1 MQVVN
6 NLLDLI
12 GNTPLVEISQ
22 LTKKEGVRIF
32 AKIEGT
38 NPTGSI
44 KDRIAQYMLDK
55 AESNGDIKP
64 GQTILEPTSGNTGI
78 ALALQGK
85 IRGYPVKVVM
95 PASVSEER
103 FQLLKTYGA
112 EIIVS
117 PGHLGSN
124 GAVALSKEISKEHP
138 EWFYPCQYE
147 NAANPLAHYETTGP
161 EIIAQMPDITHFV
174 SGLGTG
180 GTLTG
185 VGKFLKE
192 QNKDIK
198 IIAAAP
204 HPDDLVQGLRSLED
218 GYVPPVFDPSVLD
231 GQIVVDSK
239 TSFATTK
246 KLMSLFGIFSGI
258 SCGAVVRAAEMLA
271 ERIDEG
277 NIVLVLADG
286 GWKYLSTNLWTKDY
300 SEIEEDVKDTLWW

>member
-124 GAVALSKEISKEHP
+124 G
-138 EWFYPCQYE
+138 
-147 NAANPLAHYETTGP
+147 AANPLAHYETTGP

>member
-1 MQVVN
+1 MN
-6 NLLDLI
+6 NSLNDLI
-12 GNTPLVEISQ
+12 GNTPVVNISS
-22 LTKKEGVRIF
+22 LTKKKDVKIF
-32 AKIEGT
+32 AKIEGL

-44 KDRIAQYMLDK
+44 KDRIAQYMLNK
-55 AESNGDIKP
+55 AESEGAISP

-78 ALALQGK
+78 ALALQAK
-85 IRGYPVKVVM
+85 LRGYPLKVVI
-95 PASVSEER
+95 PESVSEER

-112 EIIVS
+112 EIILS

-124 GAVALSKEISKEHP
+124 GAVALSKEIMKKHP
-138 EWFYPCQYE
+138 DWFYPCQYE
-147 NAANPLAHYETTGP
+147 NDANPLAHYETTGP
-161 EIIAQMPDITHFV
+161 EIIKQVPDITHFV

-185 VGKFLKE
+185 CGRALKE
-192 QNKDIK
+192 YNDKIK

-218 GYVPPVFDPSVLD
+218 GYVPPVFDPKVLD

-246 KLMSLFGIFSGI
+246 KLMTIFGIFSGI

-271 ERIDEG
+271 DRIDSG
-277 NIVLVLADG
+277 TIVLILADG
-286 GWKYLSTNLWTKDY
+286 GWKYLSTDLWTKDF
-300 SEIEEDVKDTLWW
+300 SEIEEDVKDILWW

>member
-1 MQVVN
+1 LN
-6 NLLDLI
+6 NSLNDLI
-12 GNTPLVEISQ
+12 GNTPVVNISS
-22 LTKKEGVRIF
+22 LTKKKDVKIF
-32 AKIEGT
+32 AKIEGL

-44 KDRIAQYMLDK
+44 KDRIAQYMLNK
-55 AESNGDIKP
+55 AESEGAISP

-78 ALALQGK
+78 ALALQAK
-85 IRGYPVKVVM
+85 LRGYPLKVVI
-95 PASVSEER
+95 PESVSEER

-112 EIIVS
+112 EIILS

-124 GAVALSKEISKEHP
+124 GAVALSKEIMKKHP
-138 EWFYPCQYE
+138 DWFYPCQYE
-147 NAANPLAHYETTGP
+147 NDANPLAHYETTGP
-161 EIIAQMPDITHFV
+161 EIIKQVPDITHFV

-185 VGKFLKE
+185 CGRALKE
-192 QNKDIK
+192 YNDKIK

-218 GYVPPVFDPSVLD
+218 GYIPPVFDPKVLD

-246 KLMSLFGIFSGI
+246 KLMTIFGIFSGI

-271 ERIDEG
+271 DRIDSG
-277 NIVLVLADG
+277 TIVLILADG
-286 GWKYLSTNLWTKDY
+286 GWKYLSTDLWTKDF
-300 SEIEEDVKDTLWW
+300 SEIEEDVKDILWW

>member
-1 MQVVN
+1 MN
-6 NLLDLI
+6 NSLNDLI
-12 GNTPLVEISQ
+12 GNTPVVNISS
-22 LTKKEGVRIF
+22 LTKKKDVKIF
-32 AKIEGT
+32 AKIEGL

-44 KDRIAQYMLDK
+44 KDRIAQYMLNK
-55 AESNGDIKP
+55 AESEGAISP

-78 ALALQGK
+78 ALALQAK
-85 IRGYPVKVVM
+85 LRGYPLKVVI
-95 PASVSEER
+95 PESVSEER

-112 EIIVS
+112 EIILS

-124 GAVALSKEISKEHP
+124 GAVALSKEIMKKHP
-138 EWFYPCQYE
+138 DWFYPCQYE
-147 NAANPLAHYETTGP
+147 NDANPLAHYETTGP
-161 EIIAQMPDITHFV
+161 EIIKQVPDITHFV

-185 VGKFLKE
+185 CGRALKE
-192 QNKDIK
+192 YNDKIK

-218 GYVPPVFDPSVLD
+218 GYIPPVFDPKVLD

-246 KLMSLFGIFSGI
+246 KLMTIFGIFSGI

-271 ERIDEG
+271 DRIDSG
-277 NIVLVLADG
+277 TIVLILADG
-286 GWKYLSTNLWTKDY
+286 GWKYLSTDLWTKDF
-300 SEIEEDVKDTLWW
+300 SEIEEDVKDILWW

>member
-1 MQVVN
+1 MN
-6 NLLDLI
+6 NSLNDLI
-12 GNTPLVEISQ
+12 GNTPVVNISS
-22 LTKKEGVRIF
+22 LTNKKDVKIF
-32 AKIEGT
+32 AKIEGL

-44 KDRIAQYMLDK
+44 KDRIAQYMLNK
-55 AESNGDIKP
+55 AESEGSISP

-78 ALALQGK
+78 ALALQAK
-85 IRGYPVKVVM
+85 LRGYPLKVVI
-95 PASVSEER
+95 PESVSEER

-112 EIIVS
+112 EIILS

-124 GAVALSKEISKEHP
+124 GAVALSKEIMKKHP
-138 EWFYPCQYE
+138 DWFYPCQYE
-147 NAANPLAHYETTGP
+147 NDANPLAHYETTGP
-161 EIIAQMPDITHFV
+161 EIIKQVPDITHFV

-185 VGKFLKE
+185 CGRALKE
-192 QNKDIK
+192 YNDKIK

-218 GYVPPVFDPSVLD
+218 GYVPPVFDPKVLD

-246 KLMSLFGIFSGI
+246 KLMTIFGIFSGI

-271 ERIDEG
+271 DRIDSG
-277 NIVLVLADG
+277 TIVLILADG
-286 GWKYLSTNLWTKDY
+286 GWKYLSTDLWTKDF
-300 SEIEEDVKDTLWW
+300 SEIEEDVKDILWW